1 LNIVFDLDGTLI
13 NSKLRL
19 YKLFQQ
25 LAPTS
30 QLSFAEYG
38 ALKQNRFTNEMIL
51 ADEFGYEKDAIA
63 RFVKA
68 WMALIESP
76 EFLLLDTDFPH
87 VPDTLARL
95 GQRAQLYVCTARQH
109 RGPTL
114 EQLERL
120 HLLPF
125 FKEVL
130 VTERQCS
137 KESLVHRRVPGLS
150 EIDWMLGDTGEDI
163 TVGKSLNLK
172 TCGLL
177 SGFLN
182 AQDLLVYEP
191 DLILDSVV
199 EFDP

>member
-19 YKLFQQ
+19 YKLFQH

-51 ADEFGYEKDAIA
+51 ANQFGYEEDAIA

-68 WMALIESP
+68 WMALIERP
-76 EFLLLDTDFPH
+76 EFLMLDTDFPNVH
-87 VPDTLARL
+87 DTLARL
-95 GQRAQLYVCTARQH
+95 RKRARLYVCTARQH

-120 HLLPF
+120 RLLPF

-137 KESLVHRRVPGLS
+137 KESLVHRRVPELS
-150 EIDWMLGDTGEDI
+150 ASDWMLGDTGEDI

-177 SGFLN
+177 SGFLSE
-182 AQDLLVYEP
+182 QDLLAYAP
-191 DLILDSVV
+191 DLILNSVA